1 MHYILIIVILE
12 ACMDEK
18 TCSRPS
24 AINKTQSKDGGL
36 QMGRGQGSDCKC
48 CCNLYSLTHFLPQTA
63 NVKTLICLAI
73 QVLICLLPLVGPC

>member
-24 AINKTQSKDGGL
+24 AINKTQSKDGGYKW
-36 QMGRGQGSDCKC
+36 GGIRGQIVS
-48 CCNLYSLTHFLPQTA
+48 A
-63 NVKTLICLAI
+63 VVICT
-73 QVLICLLPLVGPC
+73 P